1 MPQQEFE
8 FIDYLGP
15 LAVSICFAVALFLLS
30 LVINFIWITKK
41 DDRTVFEKFGST
53 FDLRCG
59 VHRMR
64 HRPNKV
70 SLSSFTFMIDR
81 LTNKKD
87 LRDPTRWTNDCAL
100 NRGTLSD

>member
-1 MPQQEFE
+1 MNRSHRMFKLNKGDQMPKQEFE

-15 LAVSICFAVALFLLS
+15 LAVSVCFVVVLFILS
-30 LVINFIWITKK
+30 AIINFIWITKN

-64 HRPNKV
+64 HRPNKSWKRV
-70 SLSSFTFMIDR
+70 QLID
-81 LTNKKD
+81 NQD
-87 LRDPTRWTNDCAL
+87 I
-100 NRGTLSD
+100 

>member
-1 MPQQEFE
+1 MPLQEFE
-8 FIDYLGP
+8 FVDYLGP
-15 LAVSICFAVALFLLS
+15 LAVSTCFAVIIFFLS
-30 LVINFIWITKK
+30 LVINFVWIRKD

-70 SLSSFTFMIDR
+70 SSSESFHSLERIR
-81 LTNKKD
+81 KI
-87 LRDPTRWTNDCAL
+87 
-100 NRGTLSD
+100 S

>member
-1 MPQQEFE
+1 MPKQEFE

-15 LAVSICFAVALFLLS
+15 LAVSTCFAVTLFFLS
-30 LVINFIWITKK
+30 LIINFIWITKQ
-41 DDRTVFEKFGST
+41 DDRTVFEKHNKERKRFQFGST

-70 SLSSFTFMIDR
+70 SIMKLF
-81 LTNKKD
+81 
-87 LRDPTRWTNDCAL
+87 
-100 NRGTLSD
+100 